1 MPIASEWVAIEP
13 AGCAMLTRPGEVT
26 SHDPEPR
33 RQAGHHRPR
42 LADRCALP
50 PCHTDALE
58 VLALAE
64 KIVRLVHTE
73 QTARS
78 GTVLT
83 LVE

>member
-1 MPIASEWVAIEP
+1 MTSNRVDRPDTIA
-13 AGCAMLTRPGEVT
+13 
-26 SHDPEPR
+26 
-33 RQAGHHRPR
+33 
-42 LADRCALP
+42 LALQIAAQLP
-50 PCHTDALE
+50 PCHPDALE

-73 QTARS
+73 QTARL